1 MDVCIIVI
9 ISGYI
14 YNMLYVIYRNMMQ
27 ITRKSNYIK
36 QNAI

>member
-9 ISGYI
+9 KISGYI

-27 ITRKSNYIK
+27 ITRKSNYI
-36 QNAI
+36 